1 MVNEM
6 RFDMKAYALFLSG
19 AMIGVLLF
27 SCSPKSDKQ
36 ATLRDLEDQRTK
48 YEQKITEI
56 DEQIS
61 ALKEAI
67 VAEGGVLQGLPE
79 KTAVKVDSIRR
90 MHFRHYIEIQGN
102 VESDNNIFIPAE
114 SPGIVK
120 RIYVDEGDRV
130 SRGQVLAELDAE
142 LIMKSLE
149 EVQLNLELATTV
161 FERQQRLWD
170 QKIGSEMQYLQAKNA
185 KEILEKRLSTI
196 REQLQ
201 KTKITAPISGV
212 VDLVAIKE
220 GEAAAAG
227 FGAIRVVQNNNLKVK
242 AQVSEKYIMNIRRGD
257 SVDVEITGV
266 NLNFRSRITAVSS
279 VIDPDART
287 FAVEVDIPNE
297 FTNLANNMLAVL
309 KLNDYV
315 NEKAITVPINVVQ
328 TTGEEEFLFMA
339 IPDAGAWRAEKRM
352 IKTGMKSGNRVEILS
367 DNITPGDMVIIA
379 GFQNIASGQSLS
391 VVE

>member
-1 MVNEM
+1 
-6 RFDMKAYALFLSG
+6 
-19 AMIGVLLF
+19 
-27 SCSPKSDKQ
+27 
-36 ATLRDLEDQRTK
+36 
-48 YEQKITEI
+48 
-56 DEQIS
+56 
-61 ALKEAI
+61 
-67 VAEGGVLQGLPE
+67 
-79 KTAVKVDSIRR
+79 

>member
-1 MVNEM
+1 
-6 RFDMKAYALFLSG
+6 MKTYMLFIGG
-19 AMIGVLLF
+19 AMIGLLLV

-36 ATLRDLEDQRTK
+36 GALRDLEDQRSK

-67 VAEGGVLQGLPE
+67 VAEGGTLQGLPE
-79 KTAVKVDSIRR
+79 MTAVKADSIRW

-142 LIMKSLE
+142 LILKSLE

-170 QKIGSEMQYLQAKNA
+170 QKIGSEMQYLQAKNN
-185 KEILEKRLSTI
+185 KENLEKRLSTI

-227 FGAIRVVQNNNLKVK
+227 FGAIRVVQNSNLKVK
-242 AQVSEKYIMNIRRGD
+242 AQVSEKHIMNIRRGD
-257 SVDVEITGV
+257 SVDVEIKGI

-287 FAVEVDIPNE
+287 FAVEVMIPKE

-309 KLNDYV
+309 KLTDYV
-315 NEKAITVPINVVQ
+315 NEKAITVPVNIVQ
-328 TTGEEEFLFMA
+328 TTGEEEFLFLA
-339 IPDAGAWRAEKRM
+339 VPDAGDWKAEKRTV
-352 IKTGMKSGNRVEILS
+352 KTGMKSGDRVEILS
-367 DNITPGDMVIIA
+367 NNIVPGEMVIIS
-379 GFQNIASGQSLS
+379 GFQNIASGQLLS
-391 VVE
+391 IVQ